1 MYITPEPILYDKIKN
16 DIENGLIKIPQFQ
29 RKFVWE
35 KEKSAKLI
43 DSILKSYP
51 INSFIVWQ
59 TKENLRI
66 LRNIGNISFKATPEG
81 HFVNYILD
89 GQQRI
94 TSIYAALNGVKFI
107 RDDGKEEDY
116 SSIYIDLDA
125 NIDDDIVILNVEN
138 KEEDTYISL
147 VELMT
152 GNISS
157 IVAKYKN
164 EYRLKKIDEYKNKI
178 NQYPFSLIRISDA
191 DIIEATEIFTRLNVG
206 GKKLSVFEIMVA
218 KTFDN
223 NKNFDLADKYDCLI
237 KRLKDVNY
245 ETIPSS
251 TLLQCV
257 SACLTEECT
266 KKVILNLNKNDFIN
280 VYDEVE
286 NALLSTIDFFRNV
299 YRIPVSELL
308 PYDGLIVPFTYF
320 FYKTKQTKPT
330 AIQAKLLEDYFWRNI
345 ISSRFFSSLEQR
357 IGQDIK
363 KVKDFIIKEKT
374 PKYEE
379 IIDITKDTISHNGE
393 FTTSKGYIKGLL
405 CLFAYMQPK
414 SFKDN
419 SIVVIDNAW
428 LKQANSKNYHHFFP
442 KAYMKKHKPEIP
454 YEKVNHIANITIVD
468 GYINKQEIRDKAPS
482 LYMSK
487 YINENKYL
495 SETMK
500 THLIDLDNFGIKDN
514 NYELFFEKRIE
525 KITEELKKRIILT
538 DIDKFDN

>member
-59 TKENLRI
+59 TKESLRI

-81 HFVNYILD
+81 HFINYILD

-94 TSIYAALNGVKFI
+94 TSIYAALNGVKFV

-125 NIDDDIVILNVEN
+125 NIDDDIVILNIEN
-138 KEEDTYISL
+138 KAEDTYISL

-164 EYRLKKIDEYKNKI
+164 EDKLKKIDEYKNKI

-218 KTFDN
+218 KTYDN

-257 SACLTEECT
+257 SSCLTEECT
-266 KKVILNLNKNDFIN
+266 KKVILNLNKDDFIN
-280 VYDEVE
+280 VYNEVE
-286 NALLSTIDFFRNV
+286 NALISTIDFFRNV

-363 KVKDFIIKEKT
+363 KVKDFIIEEKT

-405 CLFAYMQPK
+405 CLLAYMQPK

-442 KAYMKKHKPEIP
+442 KAYMKKYKPEIP

-482 LYMSK
+482 VYMGK
-487 YINENKYL
+487 YINENKNL
-495 SETMK
+495 TETMN
-500 THLIDLDNFGIKDN
+500 THLIDLDSFGIKDN
-514 NYELFFEKRIE
+514 NFDLFFEKRIE
-525 KITEELKKRIILT
+525 KIIEELKKRIILT
-538 DIDKFDN
+538 DIDKFDV

>member
-59 TKENLRI
+59 TKESLRI

-138 KEEDTYISL
+138 KAEDTYISL

-164 EYRLKKIDEYKNKI
+164 EDRLKKIDEYKNKI

-223 NKNFDLADKYDCLI
+223 NKKFDLAEKYDYLI
-237 KRLKDVNY
+237 KRLKEVNY

-257 SACLTEECT
+257 SSCLTEECT
-266 KKVILNLNKNDFIN
+266 KKVILNLNKDDFIN
-280 VYDEVE
+280 VYNEVE
-286 NALLSTIDFFRNV
+286 NALISTIDFFRNV

-308 PYDGLIVPFTYF
+308 PYDALIVPFTYF
-320 FYKTKQTKPT
+320 FYKTKGVKPT
-330 AIQAKLLEDYFWRNI
+330 AMQAKYLEDYFWRVV
-345 ISSRFFSSLEQR
+345 ISSRFYSSLEQR
-357 IGQDIK
+357 IGQDINRIDLILNEQQP
-363 KVKDFIIKEKT
+363 VYD
-374 PKYEE
+374 E

-405 CLFAYMQPK
+405 CLLAYMQPK

-442 KAYMKKHKPEIP
+442 KAYMKKYKPKIP

-482 LYMSK
+482 VYMGK
-487 YINENKYL
+487 YINENEHL
-495 SETMK
+495 TETMN

-514 NYELFFEKRIE
+514 NFDLFYKKRIE
-525 KITEELKKRIILT
+525 KIIEELKKRIILT
-538 DIDKFDN
+538 NIDKFDV

>member
-59 TKENLRI
+59 TKESLRI
-66 LRNIGNISFKATPEG
+66 LRNIGNMSFKATPDG

-116 SSIYIDLDA
+116 SSIYIDLNA

-138 KEEDTYISL
+138 KAEDTYISL

-164 EYRLKKIDEYKNKI
+164 EDRLKKIDEYKNKI

-223 NKNFDLADKYDCLI
+223 NKKFDLAEKYDYLI
-237 KRLKDVNY
+237 KRLKEVNY

-257 SACLTEECT
+257 SSCLTKECT
-266 KKVILNLNKNDFIN
+266 KKVILNLNKDDFIN
-280 VYDEVE
+280 VYNEVE
-286 NALLSTIDFFRNV
+286 NALISTIDFFRNV

-308 PYDGLIVPFTYF
+308 PYDALIVPFTYF
-320 FYKTKQTKPT
+320 FYKTKGVKPT
-330 AIQAKLLEDYFWRNI
+330 AMQAKYLEDYFWRVV
-345 ISSRFFSSLEQR
+345 ISSRFYSSLEQR
-357 IGQDIK
+357 IGQDINRIDLILNEQQP
-363 KVKDFIIKEKT
+363 VYD
-374 PKYEE
+374 E

-405 CLFAYMQPK
+405 CLLAYMQPK

-442 KAYMKKHKPEIP
+442 KAYMKKYKPEIP

-482 LYMSK
+482 VYMGK
-487 YINENKYL
+487 YINENEHL
-495 SETMK
+495 TETMN

-514 NYELFFEKRIE
+514 NFDLFYKKRIE
-525 KITEELKKRIILT
+525 KIIEELKKRIILT
-538 DIDKFDN
+538 NIDKFDV